1 MHTPPE
7 NQHHS
12 HTDTD
17 SRADLDP
24 GSWKV
29 PVKIDDTDLTFD
41 GKPLNLLYEENQRNW
56 IAKHHVF
63 EDHRERGRPWKRNN
77 KSGAVSEHFFLFLHS
92 ICDGEN

>member
-1 MHTPPE
+1 MHTPTE
-7 NQHHS
+7 NQLHS
-12 HTDTD
+12 RTDTD

-56 IAKHHVF
+56 MVKHHVF
-63 EDHRERGRPWKRNN
+63 EDHSERGRPWKRNN
-77 KSGAVSEHFFLFLHS
+77 KSGTVSEPFFRFLHS